1 VKKLDES
8 YVGFDD
14 SWSPDSGESVSIEGP
29 YPAKRKEAKEE
40 PAREQTIRSARLNRP
55 IRPIDYIDSWDFD
68 FTTGNIIKYVSRHKL
83 KGRPLRDLKK
93 ARWYLDRLIETY
105 ERR

>member
-29 YPAKRKEAKEE
+29 YPARRKEEKRGPPRQ
-40 PAREQTIRSARLNRP
+40 PAGRRVHSNRP

-93 ARWYLDRLIETY
+93 ARWYLDRLIEIY